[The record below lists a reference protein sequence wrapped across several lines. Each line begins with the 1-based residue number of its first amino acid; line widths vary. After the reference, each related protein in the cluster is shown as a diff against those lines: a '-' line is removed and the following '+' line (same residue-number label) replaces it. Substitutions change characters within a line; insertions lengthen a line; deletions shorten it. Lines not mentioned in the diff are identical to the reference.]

1 MIQHSG
7 LPRFAVTAANRS
19 ACCGVALTGALTKST
34 ALVVAGRGLFFA
46 LSACLVGAAIALWT
60 LLVGSSTDAGCE
72 PAGQRQGQRD
82 EWCASAANRAAGAF
96 TCEAGWSSLV
106 ARQAHNLEV
115 VGSSPTPATNA
126 RSCGSPVGGAHL
138 CPSDREMASSRTR
151 PQHRTPGKTFVL
163 LGVTAGETAPS
174 FCAMGGHGDPQT
186 GRTSL
191 GPSAAVCSAAPRS
204 FARTDCGAEIK
215 VAGSTPASRSR
226 SAIRNTA
233 VTGKTGQRQTG
244 RSAILRV
251 NADVTGGERP
261 APYSGRP

>member
-1 MIQHSG
+1 MNRIPPDGCGAARAPRPQLASG
-7 LPRFAVTAANRS
+7 KL
-19 ACCGVALTGALTKST
+19 GI
-34 ALVVAGRGLFFA
+34 FFA

-60 LLVGSSTDAGCE
+60 LLVGASTDAGCE

-82 EWCASAANRAAGAF
+82 EWCAPAADRPAGAF
-96 TCEAGWSSLV
+96 ICEAGWSSLV

-126 RSCGSPVGGAHL
+126 RSCGSPVGGAHP

-174 FCAMGGHGDPQT
+174 FCAMGGHGDPHPCEQGLT
-186 GRTSL
+186 LAQPPVGQAWKRHGEASKT
-191 GPSAAVCSAAPRS
+191 VTRS
-204 FARTDCGAEIK
+204 S

>member
-1 MIQHSG
+1 MHDQPSS
-7 LPRFAVTAANRS
+7 PRRSDLAAAVSSTEQFRAHGAELH
-19 ACCGVALTGALTKST
+19 VALRCHDHNH
-34 ALVVAGRGLFFA
+34 AGRL
-46 LSACLVGAAIALWT
+46 T
-60 LLVGSSTDAGCE
+60 TDSVCRA
-72 PAGQRQGQRD
+72 QRHGIPLI
-82 EWCASAANRAAGAF
+82 EGAAGAF
-96 TCEAGWSSLV
+96 ICVAGWSSWL
-106 ARQAHNLEV
+106 ACRSHKPEV

-126 RSCGSPVGGAHL
+126 RSCGSPVGGAHP

-174 FCAMGGHGDPQT
+174 FCAMGGHGDPHPCEQGLT
-186 GRTSL
+186 LAQPPVGQAWKRHGEASKT
-191 GPSAAVCSAAPRS
+191 VTRS
-204 FARTDCGAEIK
+204 S
-215 VAGSTPASRSR
+215 VAGSTPASRTR

-261 APYSGRP
+261 APYSGSPVVEPTP